1 MEIKQINTDKKGY
14 FKALENNQEAGRMT
28 YNWAGN
34 TKFIVDHTEVNPDYK
49 GQGVGKLLFEKM
61 VDFAR
66 QENYKVIPLCPFAK
80 AMFDKMPEAKDV
92 RA

>member
-1 MEIKQINTDKKGY
+1 MKVTHHNTDKNGW
-14 FKALENNQEAGRMT
+14 FKAMDGDNEAGVMT
-28 YNWAGN
+28 YTWAGN

-80 AMFDKMPEAKDV
+80 AMFDKTPENKDV